1 MFLFENSLI
10 GAYWNR
16 LYDFEERHS
25 PFSVMAKLKKTV
37 QLMNVMS
44 QI

>member
-16 LYDFEERHS
+16 LYDFWERHD
-25 PFSVMAKLKKTV
+25 PFHAMAELKHNAQPKN
-37 QLMNVMS
+37 LMS
-44 QI
+44 QM